1 MDSGLSAVIHQ
12 AKLERSTTRWKP
24 SIDKIF
30 ADLVVKHIQL
40 VKEQIT
46 FSCYKVLVV
55 GKMELQCE
63 DGTFD
68 EKIVAEIL
76 NVIVKY

>member
-1 MDSGLSAVIHQ
+1 M
-12 AKLERSTTRWKP
+12 
-24 SIDKIF
+24 
-30 ADLVVKHIQL
+30 
-40 VKEQIT
+40 KEQIT

-68 EKIVAEIL
+68 EKIVAKIL
-76 NVIVKY
+76 NVIVKYW

>member
-1 MDSGLSAVIHQ
+1 M
-12 AKLERSTTRWKP
+12 P

-46 FSCYKVLVV
+46 FSCYKVLAV

-68 EKIVAEIL
+68 ENIFAEIL

>member
-1 MDSGLSAVIHQ
+1 M
-12 AKLERSTTRWKP
+12 
-24 SIDKIF
+24 
-30 ADLVVKHIQL
+30 
-40 VKEQIT
+40 KEQIT

-76 NVIVKY
+76 NVIVKYW

>member
-1 MDSGLSAVIHQ
+1 M
-12 AKLERSTTRWKP
+12 P

-30 ADLVVKHIQL
+30 ADMVVKHIQL